1 MVQVCQVY
9 RRAGVFFVLLHL
21 LKQNCSCSI
30 NFQKRSLW
38 RVASDPLR
46 KAERI
51 SLKMKR
57 MFFPLKD
64 KSHLTSSYL
73 PHIVQ
78 PQFKK
83 IKIGYFC
90 YHLFNKE
97 TLRMPYKKY
106 LLVVNRTAFP
116 YFVHKIMKNNP
127 RTVAGRFEKLGWGHK
142 IRSLFII
149 RTCTH

>member
-1 MVQVCQVY
+1 
-9 RRAGVFFVLLHL
+9 
-21 LKQNCSCSI
+21 
-30 NFQKRSLW
+30 
-38 RVASDPLR
+38 
-46 KAERI
+46 
-51 SLKMKR
+51 

-97 TLRMPYKKY
+97 TLGMPYKKISASCQQNSFP
-106 LLVVNRTAFP
+106 LLCPQNNEKQSKDGSR
-116 YFVHKIMKNNP
+116 KI
-127 RTVAGRFEKLGWGHK
+127 
-142 IRSLFII
+142 
-149 RTCTH
+149 

>member
-1 MVQVCQVY
+1 
-9 RRAGVFFVLLHL
+9 
-21 LKQNCSCSI
+21 
-30 NFQKRSLW
+30 
-38 RVASDPLR
+38 
-46 KAERI
+46 
-51 SLKMKR
+51 

-97 TLRMPYKKY
+97 TLGMPYKKISASCQQNSFP
-106 LLVVNRTAFP
+106 LLCPQDKEKHSKDGSR
-116 YFVHKIMKNNP
+116 KI
-127 RTVAGRFEKLGWGHK
+127 
-142 IRSLFII
+142 
-149 RTCTH
+149 